1 MTWRGRARDAR
12 AVSTRSAR
20 GISYRVS
27 LVVVIPALILMTGAI
42 IAVNSYL
49 TTKRSIDAL
58 TTQLFDQVGSQAA
71 EQTRAHLALA
81 IPAVDLLASLL
92 RDRALPDDITKDDVL
107 VDQLASVLRANPGF
121 AWVSFSDSQGSFVGA
136 YRKGDELRTNRS
148 RIVNGATDL
157 VEHVLQPD
165 GTWRLFRHDQTQ
177 YDPRTRPFYVLA
189 EKEKQRVWAPPYVFY
204 DQGVPGITCAEPIYG
219 KDGALRGV
227 VTVDFDLDVLSKF
240 VAALHLSPHAVVFLF
255 TEPEGGGEATI
266 LAHPTLHVVAHARQG
281 AAGEIVTSKNVP
293 DPLVRAF
300 FAHGVASRT
309 TLAHDGQRYI
319 AAARAFPIDSHL
331 TWHVGAIAPESDFNG
346 PLKENLRTSVLASA
360 LGVIF
365 AVVIGAWLART
376 IARPLATITT
386 EMERAGRFEIDD
398 RPPPHSAFKEIN
410 AMSSALGAMK
420 GGLRSFG
427 AYVPRDLVRAVL
439 ASGER
444 AELGGKTKRLTI
456 FFSDLAGFT
465 TISESLAPA
474 ALVELLGGYFDAMT
488 KVIQRRG
495 GTIDKF
501 IGDAIMAFWNA
512 PGDEPHHAVLACE
525 AAIACQAK
533 LDEMRRSDPRLA
545 GLRARIGLA
554 TGDVLVG
561 NIGATERMNYT
572 VMGDTVNLASR
583 LEGLNK
589 AYGTPVMTSETT
601 YEAAK
606 DVLLARPVD
615 VVAVKGKAK
624 GVRVYEP
631 LGPLEGAKAE
641 DVRFCEACTRA
652 LDLYLRRDF
661 DGAAKAWGEALV
673 SRPDDAASQL
683 MKARSE
689 ELAASPPPDDWDGT
703 YVMHE
708 K

>member
-1 MTWRGRARDAR
+1 
-12 AVSTRSAR
+12 VRSRPR

-27 LVVVIPALILMTGAI
+27 LVVIIPALILVTGAV
-42 IAVNSYL
+42 IAINSYL

-58 TTQLFDQVGSQAA
+58 TTQLFDEVGSQAA
-71 EQTRAHLALA
+71 EETRAHLALA
-81 IPAVDLLASLL
+81 IPAVDLVASLL
-92 RDRALPDDITKDDVL
+92 RDRPIAGDITQDDALLAEL
-107 VDQLASVLRANPGF
+107 VSVLRANPGF
-121 AWVSFSDSQGSFVGA
+121 AWVSFSDARGSFVGA
-136 YRKGDELRTNRS
+136 YRKRDELRTNRS
-148 RIVNGATDL
+148 KIVGGATDL
-157 VEHVLQPD
+157 EEHVIQPD
-165 GTWRLFRHDQTQ
+165 GTLRLFRHDTTH

-204 DQGVPGITCAEPIYG
+204 DQGVPGITCAEPVFG
-219 KDGALRGV
+219 ADGALRGV

-255 TEPEGGGEATI
+255 TEDAKGPATI
-266 LAHPTLHVVAHARQG
+266 LAHPTLHVVAKSRQG
-281 AAGEIVTSKNVP
+281 AEGEIVTSDNVP

-300 FAHGVASRT
+300 FEHHVSAQTPLDLG
-309 TLAHDGQRYI
+309 GKRYI
-319 AAARAFPIDSHL
+319 AAARAFPIDAHL
-331 TWHVGAIAPESDFNG
+331 TWHVGAVAPESDFNG
-346 PLKENLRTSVLASA
+346 PLEENERTSVITSMIGVALAV
-360 LGVIF
+360 LFGVL
-365 AVVIGAWLART
+365 LART

-398 RPPPHSAFKEIN
+398 QPPPTSPFKEIN
-410 AMSSALGAMK
+410 AMSGALGAMK

-444 AELGGKTKRLTI
+444 AVLGGKTKELTV

-465 TISESLAPA
+465 TLSETMKPD
-474 ALVELLGGYFDAMT
+474 ALVELLGGYFDEMT
-488 KVIQRRG
+488 RVIQSRG

-512 PGDEPHHAVLACE
+512 PGDEPSHATLACE

-533 LDEMRRSDPRLA
+533 LDEMRRRDPRLA
-545 GLRARIGLA
+545 GLKARVGLA

-561 NIGATERMNYT
+561 NIGASERMNYT

-589 AYGTPVMTSETT
+589 AYGTPVMMSEGTW
-601 YEAAK
+601 AAVK
-606 DVLLARPVD
+606 DGVVARPVD

-631 LGPLEGAKAE
+631 LPRSDESE
-641 DVRFCEACTRA
+641 RFAAICTRA
-652 LDLYLRRDF
+652 LDLYLGRDF
-661 DGAAKAWGEALV
+661 AGAAKAWDEALAL
-673 SRPDDAASQL
+673 RPDDAASKV
-683 MKARSE
+683 MKARAT
-689 ELAASPPPDDWDGT
+689 ELAAAPPPADWDGT
-703 YVMHE
+703 TVMHE